1 MASGPSYGL
10 INAAT
15 QYQNLK
21 IIQNTVRVP
30 SSLYTMNLG
39 ALSVYQ
45 NANKAPYKV
54 NWNQMSDRVVRHYQ
68 TNSSTSQGSFY
79 HGSSTRHT
87 QPGMRPGST
96 TPGGYGV
103 DIKHNSYHRYLSR
116 IKGKGPVRRGP
127 IPPGFGNPIPFTCAA
142 PIYGG
147 KTMKTSIVSGCNC
160 PTDCDGGLGSGSDL
174 VCSQDEYKIY
184 KTFINPDM
192 FVTNYTFCVGQQ
204 VWAKETPTSDYVD
217 AFITAINPD
226 GTFQLIF
233 SDETAGTSPYTSAEL
248 LIYYPCGCHPTSSFE
263 SEFSNNPNYVVVN
276 GEVVYDCLILNQF
289 TGANALYNFFQL
301 IAPLL
306 NINLELFNWNG

>member
-68 TNSSTSQGSFY
+68 TNSSKSQGSFY

-160 PTDCDGGLGSGSDL
+160 PTDCDGGLGSSSDL

-184 KTFINPDM
+184 KTFINPMM
-192 FVTNYTFCVGQQ
+192 FVPNYTFCVGQK
-204 VWAKETPTSDYVD
+204 VWAKETPTSHYSD
-217 AFITAINPD
+217 AYITAINPD
-226 GTFQLIF
+226 GTFELVF

-248 LIYYPCGCHPTSSFE
+248 LIYFPCNCSDGSID
-263 SEFSNNPNYVVVN
+263 EFSNNSNYVYVN
-276 GEVVYDCLILNQF
+276 GQLVYDCLVLNEF

-306 NINLELFNWNG
+306 NINLGLFNWNG

>member
-15 QYQNLK
+15 QYHNLK

-116 IKGKGPVRRGP
+116 IKGRGPVRRGP

-160 PTDCDGGLGSGSDL
+160 PTDCDGGSAGTGL

-184 KTFINPDM
+184 KTFINPMM
-192 FVTNYTFCVGQQ
+192 FVPNYTFSVGQQ
-204 VWAKETPTSDYVD
+204 VWAKETPTSDYSD
-217 AFITAINPD
+217 AYITAVNED
-226 GTFQLIF
+226 GTFQLVF

-248 LIYYPCGCHPTSSFE
+248 LIYFPCSCSDGSIND
-263 SEFSNNPNYVVVN
+263 FSNNPNFVYVN
-276 GEVVYDCLILNQF
+276 GQLVYDCLLLNEF

-301 IAPLL
+301 ISPLL
-306 NINLELFNWNG
+306 NINLGLFNWNG

>member
-15 QYQNLK
+15 QYHNLK

-30 SSLYTMNLG
+30 ASLYTMDLG
-39 ALSVYQ
+39 ALYVYQ
-45 NANKAPYKV
+45 NASKAPYQV

-147 KTMKTSIVSGCNC
+147 KTMKTSIVSRCNC
-160 PTDCDGGLGSGSDL
+160 PTECDGSSGLGSGSL
-174 VCSQDEYKIY
+174 VCSQDEYKLY
-184 KTFINPDM
+184 KTFINPMM
-192 FVTNYTFCVGQQ
+192 FVPNYTFCVGQQ
-204 VWAKETPTSDYVD
+204 VWAKETHTSDYSE
-217 AFITAINPD
+217 AFITAINED
-226 GTFQLIF
+226 GTYELVF
-233 SDETAGTSPYTSAEL
+233 SDESSGTSPYTSAEL
-248 LIYYPCGCHPTSSFE
+248 LIYYPCNCSDGSFDN
-263 SEFSNNPNYVVVN
+263 EFSNNSNYVYVN
-276 GEVVYDCLILNQF
+276 GQLVYDCLILNEF
-289 TGANALYNFFQL
+289 TGANALYNFFQI

-306 NINLELFNWNG
+306 NINLGLFNWNG